1 MNKCSTFM
9 IWTGWLTFISIFV
22 RLEARGDFSFSDPDH
37 YLTSVVP
44 DGDGMY
50 DCSNQNF
57 LKSLKGNSPRS
68 CLFCYVKSDTGIR
81 NGTCANFKSGCDRKC
96 CQGVVSAVYVP
107 SVFDTFSIVTSCV
120 CGACP
125 AESEVRDSNSL
136 YYWIPL
142 LN

>member
-9 IWTGWLTFISIFV
+9 IWTGCLTFISIFV
-22 RLEARGDFSFSDPDH
+22 RFEARRDFSFSDPDH
-37 YLTSVVP
+37 YRTSVVP
-44 DGDGMY
+44 DGDGMF

-57 LKSLKGNSPRS
+57 LKSLKGNNQRS
-68 CLFCYVKSDTGIR
+68 CLFCYVKSETGIR
-81 NGTCANFKSGCDRKC
+81 NGTCTNFGSGCSRKC
-96 CQGVVSAVYVP
+96 CKGVVRAVYVP

-125 AESEVRDSNSL
+125 AESEVKDS
-136 YYWIPL
+136 YFPFYWIPP